1 MTVLLYLQEAVLES
15 VSLDPPRLSYQRVWV
30 QLTHSWTCCH
40 LPQVVF
46 FLAFFFI
53 FVVFLAFFFLHL
65 LSLQLLNSSLSCFFS
80 FFFLFIFFRRRC
92 LRRLQDNLEHRVLPY
107 SIRRESLY
115 TLSKETSTRISLWLL
130 WDAASWPGWTCF
142 MFSLLYKDVVLNS
155 NKSPSF
161 NCHIWF
167 AATKSV
173 RNGT

>member
-46 FLAFFFI
+46 FLLSSLSLLSSWPFF
-53 FVVFLAFFFLHL
+53 LLHL
-65 LSLQLLNSSLSCFFS
+65 LSLQLLNSSLSCFFL

-107 SIRRESLY
+107 SNRRESLY
-115 TLSKETSTRISLWLL
+115 TLSKETSTRISLWVL

-155 NKSPSF
+155 NKSTSF

>member
-46 FLAFFFI
+46 FLLSSLSLLSSWPFFFFI
-53 FVVFLAFFFLHL
+53 CLV
-65 LSLQLLNSSLSCFFS
+65 SSCLTRPCLVSF

-115 TLSKETSTRISLWLL
+115 TLSKETSTRISLWVL

-142 MFSLLYKDVVLNS
+142 MFSLLYKDIVLNS
-155 NKSPSF
+155 NKSTSF

>member
-46 FLAFFFI
+46 FSCFLLYFCLLLGLFFF
-53 FVVFLAFFFLHL
+53 FFHL
-65 LSLQLLNSSLSCFFS
+65 LSLQLLNSCLVSFS
-80 FFFLFIFFRRRC
+80 FFFIFFRRRC

-115 TLSKETSTRISLWLL
+115 TLSKETSTRISLWVL

-155 NKSPSF
+155 NKSTSF